1 MQLTYSGGG
10 REDRNGLYLFLGE
23 RIVRY
28 HPGIF
33 TFSKMSFF
41 RYVSVFLNNFCYL
54 PPLHFFLCWT
64 KGLNFTAAFVE
75 TATVL
80 LVSKTSATLIFLRRL
95 SSFLVFR
102 ISHCQKKKRI
112 IGLDFSLVAKS
123 LFMFNL
129 GISQNFI
136 LFTLVSLLYHH
147 EMKSLFKNKKKEKYL
162 NLFWRM

>member
-102 ISHCQKKKRI
+102 ISHCQKKKKDNRSWLFL
-112 IGLDFSLVAKS
+112 GSEEFVHVQSRYKPNLYTLHFGFFTVPSWNEKLV
-123 LFMFNL
+123 
-129 GISQNFI
+129 
-136 LFTLVSLLYHH
+136 
-147 EMKSLFKNKKKEKYL
+147 
-162 NLFWRM
+162 